1 MDIKETRVKKIVM
14 LGIALGALALGTVAT
29 AGATYRNVPY
39 GNNPFLFCKLG
50 MPSDGWVSDGSGKW
64 HKVVKYPNRR
74 WIAAFEDVCSTK
86 NGRDVT
92 RDPASPQATDADPAK
107 VP

>member
-1 MDIKETRVKKIVM
+1 MKKIVM
-14 LGIALGALALGTVAT
+14 LGIALGALALGAAAT